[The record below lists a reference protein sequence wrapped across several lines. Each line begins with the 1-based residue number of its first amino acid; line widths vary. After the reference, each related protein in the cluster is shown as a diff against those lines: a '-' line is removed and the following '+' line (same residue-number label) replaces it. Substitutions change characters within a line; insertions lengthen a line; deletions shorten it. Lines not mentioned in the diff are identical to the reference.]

1 MIDLSKKDPDI
12 SNYKDIWVFIEQTN
26 GKAEPVS
33 FELLTKARE
42 LASQRG
48 CGVAAVAVGKS
59 VSHLSKDVF
68 KYGAEKFYVVEDEI
82 FADYRT
88 EPYRDALSELVIR
101 YKPEVFLVGAT
112 TQGRDLSGTVATALR
127 TGLTAD
133 TTGQEID
140 PKTGFLWMT
149 RPTFGGSLMATIY
162 CPKHR
167 PQMSTVR
174 PGVFKAVPLD
184 NPKDGEIIR
193 ESINLTEDLIAKK
206 IIEKLVS
213 TEESVNLSFYDVIV
227 SGGKGMGNKENFGM
241 IKELADLLGG
251 TWGGSRMAVQLGYIP
266 QSRQV
271 GQTGQTVHPKLYI
284 ACGISGAI
292 QHLVGMQTSDT
303 IIAIN
308 VDQEAPIFD
317 VSTYC
322 VIEDAIK
329 FLPKL
334 IDKLKNI
341 RTFGGQA

>member
-1 MIDLSKKDPDI
+1 MIDLSKKDSDI
-12 SNYKDIWVFIEQTN
+12 SHYKDIWVFIEQTD
-26 GKAEPVS
+26 GKPAAVS

-48 CGVAAVAVGKS
+48 CGVVAAAVGKS
-59 VSHLSKDVF
+59 VSHLAADVF
-68 KYGAEKFYVVEDEI
+68 KYGAEKFYIIENEI
-82 FADYRT
+82 FANYRT
-88 EPYRDALSELVIR
+88 EPYRDAICELVIK

-140 PKTGFLWMT
+140 PKTGYLWMT
-149 RPTFGGSLMATIY
+149 RPTFGGNLMATIY

-174 PGVFKAVPLD
+174 PGVFKAVPVD
-184 NPKDGEIIR
+184 DPKEGEIIS
-193 ESINLTEDLIAKK
+193 EKINFTEDQIVKK
-206 IIEKLVS
+206 ILKKVISGEGA
-213 TEESVNLSFYDVIV
+213 VNLGFYDVIV
-227 SGGKGMGNKENFGM
+227 SGGKGMGSKENFGM

-251 TWGGSRMAVQLGYIP
+251 TWAGSRMAVQLGYIP

-308 VDQEAPIFD
+308 TDREAPVFD
-317 VSTYC
+317 VSNYC
-322 VIEDAIK
+322 IVEDAVK

-334 IDKLKNI
+334 IEKLKNMQK
-341 RTFGGQA
+341 FGG